1 LTWSIDMATLNPA
14 NLRRVNWNPDNWH
27 PSMARMSPIE
37 SKLLGGR
44 VEYPKD
50 NGGAGEL
57 SVNGASYGVNG
68 TGARVAFTVV
78 DSSFGRLLIATTRVG
93 VCWIGISDSDAHL
106 EAELR
111 SDLSAAEIAR
121 DDDGLEMLSHSVVDF
136 IGGLTPE
143 IVLPIDIRATPFQL
157 AVWKELCAIAW
168 GTTRSYGEI
177 AKRLGR
183 PDASRAVGAANG
195 SNPLA
200 IIIPC
205 HRAIGADGS
214 LTGYRWGLEYKRRL
228 LDHERALAQTSLSF
242 G

>member
-1 LTWSIDMATLNPA
+1 LTWSIGMATLNSA
-14 NLRRVNWNPDNWH
+14 NLRRENWNPDNWH
-27 PSMARMSPIE
+27 SRMMRISPVQ

-57 SVNGASYGVNG
+57 SINGASYGVNG
-68 TGARVAFTVV
+68 TGARIAFTIV

-93 VCWIGISDSDAHL
+93 ICWIGISDSDAHL

-121 DDDGLEMLSHSVVDF
+121 DDDGLGTLAGLVVDF
-136 IGGLTPE
+136 IEGHTQE
-143 IVLPIDIRATPFQL
+143 IAIPVDIRATPFQL
-157 AVWKELCAIAW
+157 AVWKELCAIPW
-168 GTTRSYGEI
+168 GATRSYGEI

-205 HRAIGADGS
+205 HRAIGADCS
-214 LTGYRWGLEYKRRL
+214 LTGYRWGLDYKRRL
-228 LDHERALAQTSLSF
+228 LDHECALAQTSLSF